1 MTDFKSEMREVLEK
15 SITQLMTWQD
25 KKRNKDWI
33 DKECDLAL
41 SSLLAL
47 IEKRMPKDRG
57 FGVKSK
63 EHIDHH
69 YHGEAQCFECDEN
82 KGFNQCLSEI
92 KSQFK

>member
-1 MTDFKSEMREVLEK
+1 MTDFKSEMREVVEK

-47 IEKRMPKDRG
+47 IEKRMPKEKDIP
-57 FGVKSK
+57 SLQNLL
-63 EHIDHH
+63 DD
-69 YHGEAQCFECDEN
+69 YNQ
-82 KGFNQCLSEI
+82 GFNSCLSEI
-92 KSQFK
+92 KKEMGI